1 MSASLATALASILGA
16 SRIEGF
22 WSVAWSFVLIPVV
35 GVGPIAFGAYAWRK
49 HDRQFPKGF
58 DRAGWE
64 PPDGRAGRF
73 ATTWAW
79 LAGGRG
85 GM

>member
-1 MSASLATALASILGA
+1 MSAALATGVASALGA
-16 SRIEGF
+16 SRIEGS
-22 WSVAWSFVLIPVV
+22 WSLVWSISVIVLV
-35 GVGPIAFGAYAWRK
+35 GIGPIAVGVYAWRT

-58 DRAGWE
+58 DRTGWE
-64 PPDGRAGRF
+64 PQEGHSGRF
-73 ATTWAW
+73 ATMWAW

>member
-1 MSASLATALASILGA
+1 MSLSTVLGQMLGA
-16 SRIEGF
+16 IRIEGF
-22 WSVAWSFVLIPVV
+22 WSVASSIVLFVLV
-35 GVGPIAFGAYAWRK
+35 GVGPILLGVYAWRK

-58 DRAGWE
+58 DRTGWKPRE
-64 PPDGRAGRF
+64 GRARRF
-73 ATTWAW
+73 ATMWAW